1 MLLESSG
8 SEEPIFI
15 DFNNSCSDIPSPLS
29 EMIMN
34 CSCQLNSI
42 ETFEEFADRLLS
54 TISAIAV
61 SGVYPTERSE
71 ESRILALGIEV
82 IGSLINDRPFV

>member
-1 MLLESSG
+1 MLLELSG

-15 DFNNSCSDIPSPLS
+15 DFSNSCSDIPSPLS
-29 EMIMN
+29 EMIIT
-34 CSCQLNSI
+34 CSCQLNSMVI
-42 ETFEEFADRLLS
+42 AEALADRLLS

-71 ESRILALGIEV
+71 ESKILALGIEV
-82 IGSLINDRPFV
+82 IGLLIQHFPFA